1 MHNVHS
7 VCLFTVWKRPAP
19 SVYVCKD
26 KHAEVIPV
34 SDYCTMDSNMVGT
47 ELLELVN

>member
-7 VCLFTVWKRPAP
+7 VCLFKVWKRPAP

-26 KHAEVIPV
+26 KQRSFQYLII
-34 SDYCTMDSNMVGT
+34 CTMDSSMVGT